1 MDIFDNMA
9 HGFMLLM
16 GITPILVIVIGV
28 AIGIAVGVLPG
39 LSASTGVA
47 LILPFTWVLDPA
59 VAMILLAAVYIAA
72 EYGGS
77 ITAITINT
85 PGTPAAVATTFD
97 GYPLAQKGGLGKALS
112 ISIFASAFGGIF
124 GTIILIVFAP
134 TLAEVALGFGPAE
147 YVALG
152 VLGLTLAASL
162 SAADYVKGGLATLLG
177 LLLSTVGQDPMTGAF
192 RFTFGTPNLVSGIG
206 LVPALI
212 GLFAASEI
220 FNEVMR
226 STSIRKTVKNARVK
240 MADNRMLWQLKRV
253 MLQSSVIGTLIG
265 IVPGAGATIG
275 SLVAYNEARRFSRTP
290 EEFGKGAPE
299 GIAAAESA
307 NNATVGGALVPL
319 LTLGIPG
326 SGTTA
331 VMMGALMMH
340 GLTPGPELFS
350 QDQNLVY
357 SLFASMLVSNIVMLV
372 MGLAGI
378 GFWLWVMRTPKPY
391 LMTVVLGIC
400 VVGSYAV
407 ENSLSGVWQMIIF
420 GLIGFFLKRYGFPV
434 ATVVLG
440 LVLGF
445 MIETNVRRA
454 VLYDGWGIFLD
465 RPVAA
470 VMLVFA
476 IMSFILAIYK
486 SVRQVRGGV
495 AARGAVGK

>member
-1 MDIFDNMA
+1 MDLLNNLA
-9 HGFMLLM
+9 HGFSLLM
-16 GITPILVIVIGV
+16 GLTPILVIVIGV
-28 AIGIAVGVLPG
+28 AVGIAVGVLPG

-47 LILPFTWVLDPA
+47 LILPFTWALDPA
-59 VAMILLAAVYIAA
+59 IALILLAAVYIAA

-85 PGTPAAVATTFD
+85 PGTSAAVATTFD
-97 GYPLAQKGGLGKALS
+97 GYPLAQKGELGRALS

-124 GTIILIVFAP
+124 GTVVLVLFAP

-162 SAADYVKGGLATLLG
+162 SAADYLKGGLATLFG
-177 LLLSTVGQDPMTGAF
+177 LLLATIGQDPMTGAY
-192 RFTFGTPNLVSGIG
+192 RFTFGSPNLVAGIG

-212 GLFAASEI
+212 GLFAASEV
-220 FNEVMR
+220 FSAVMG
-226 STSIRKTVKNARVK
+226 SNAVRKQAQNARG
-240 MADNRMLWQLKRV
+240 RMPEWRLLWKLKRV

-265 IVPGAGATIG
+265 IVPGAGATIA
-275 SLVAYNEARRFSRTP
+275 SMVSYNEARRFSRTP

-299 GIAAAESA
+299 GVASAEAA
-307 NNATVGGALVPL
+307 NNSSVGGALIPL

-350 QDQNLVY
+350 QDKDLIY
-357 SLFASMLVSNIVMLV
+357 SLFASLAVSNIVMLI
-372 MGLAGI
+372 MGVAGI
-378 GFWLWVMRTPKPY
+378 GFWLWVVRTPQPY
-391 LMTVVLGIC
+391 LMTAVLGISI
-400 VVGSYAV
+400 VGSYAV

-454 VLYDGWGIFLD
+454 VLYDGWGIFID
-465 RPVAA
+465 RPFA
-470 VMLVFA
+470 A
-476 IMSFILAIYK
+476 IMLALAVISVGFAVHK
-486 SVRQVRGGV
+486 SIRQGKEAG
-495 AARGAVGK
+495 AASGSVGK